1 MGSPDCQGIPGAMG
15 VFADM
20 ALFAWELAPTLAAV
34 GEGLESEMHGV
45 FCADL
50 CKASRQLLPTVLSG
64 ASALAGRR
72 GDGSLGNFRQSFT

>member
-1 MGSPDCQGIPGAMG
+1 MGSPDCQGIPRAVG
-15 VFADM
+15 VCADM
-20 ALFAWELAPTLAAV
+20 ASLPGSLHPLWQPRARDWSW
-34 GEGLESEMHGV
+34 GDLEV

>member
-1 MGSPDCQGIPGAMG
+1 ME
-15 VFADM
+15 F
-20 ALFAWELAPTLAAV
+20 
-34 GEGLESEMHGV
+34 

-50 CKASRQLLPTVLSG
+50 CKASRQLLLTVLSG